1 MSHPRRPS
9 GAPGASIRARSLRPG
24 VFPSRPGRRRR
35 RAELRHHTRTSQPCR
50 MRHRGCP
57 PPSRRPPARKREPN
71 DVGCRLYGGHG
82 SPLARDHGEW
92 AGADG
97 CALARMTT
105 DVRFARI
112 RGERGEMRRE
122 REVRRH
128 HRPPAP
134 PRQPEK
140 TKAPLPAPCEE
151 LAEWTGLEPATSGVT
166 GQHSNRLNYHSA
178 LESKLYCPLA
188 VLSTL
193 SCRRPVRT
201 GGC

>member
-1 MSHPRRPS
+1 MSHPRRPA
-9 GAPGASIRARSLRPG
+9 GTPGASIRARSDRAC
-24 VFPSRPGRRRR
+24 SRPGRAAAGAGLNSPITRERPSRAACGIADAPRQRVARRR
-35 RAELRHHTRTSQPCR
+35 GSGNPTTSAAACTAAMDLRL
-50 MRHRGCP
+50 RG
-57 PPSRRPPARKREPN
+57 
-71 DVGCRLYGGHG
+71 DG
-82 SPLARDHGEW
+82 GEW

-97 CALARMTT
+97 FALARMTT
-105 DVRFARI
+105 DVRCARI
-112 RGERGEMRRE
+112 RGKRREMRRE

-134 PRQPEK
+134 WRQPEK

-151 LAEWTGLEPATSGVT
+151 VAEWTGLEPATSGVT